1 MNYIPAPMP
10 ENESR
15 RQEAVE
21 RLQIKGT
28 DQHDVMVVYS
38 EMAQELTG
46 FSSVLASI
54 FDADAQYSL
63 AGCGFPGKSGDR
75 LMDRAQSICSYTL
88 LSNNPTLIPDTSKDE
103 RTANHP
109 ATIAGMCKS
118 YMGFPII
125 NKDNYVLG
133 SFCLVNSEIKKLSD
147 QKVVLVQKLVARLAH
162 QLDTQSE
169 QREITSNKIQ
179 NAIDQFSM
187 VVPNASLDDLKYF
200 ISICSGKTVSASL
213 IKNLIKLGLCHS
225 DDKNMSLTKK
235 GREIQHNMGI
245 QTQILQKMK
254 IEGNA
259 AENMVN
265 DMLSKLG
272 GL

>member
-213 IKNLIKLGLCHS
+213 IKNLIKLVFL
-225 DDKNMSLTKK
+225 
-235 GREIQHNMGI
+235 
-245 QTQILQKMK
+245 
-254 IEGNA
+254 
-259 AENMVN
+259 
-265 DMLSKLG
+265 
-272 GL
+272 

>member
-235 GREIQHNMGI
+235 GREIQQNMGI

-272 GL
+272 SL